1 MLYRKLLSE
10 YYDLAFPDIEEQEF
24 AFWLENTRSV
34 KENMLEIGCGTGRV
48 LIPLLSR
55 NINIM
60 GVDSSEEMLSRCR
73 EKCANLNLEVKLAN
87 QSMQKLNLPH
97 KFEFIFIPDGTIGFA
112 VNDEDIKQVF
122 KNIYSHLLP
131 EGNFIFDI
139 QPPWGKNLEEKHGI
153 WKGDWKIAEDKSI
166 YSKKI
171 LTQYNQESHLREGL
185 LIIEKFLDGN
195 LIESE
200 ENLGITRYYKIDE
213 ITAFLRES
221 GFIDIEACNWL
232 TNEPVKGNPSLVTIK
247 CKRPA

>member
-10 YYDLAFPDIEEQEF
+10 YYDLAFPDIEEQEL
-24 AFWLENTRSV
+24 AFWLEKTRSV
-34 KENMLEIGCGTGRV
+34 KENVLEIGCGTGRI

-55 NINIM
+55 NIKIM
-60 GVDSSEEMLSRCR
+60 GVDSSEEMLNRCR
-73 EKCANLNLEVKLAN
+73 EKCAKLNLEVTLAN
-87 QSMQKLNLPH
+87 QSMQEFNLPH

-112 VNDEDIKQVF
+112 INNEDVKQVF

-131 EGNFIFDI
+131 GGSFMFDI

-153 WKGDWKIAEDKSI
+153 WKGDWKTAEDKSI

-171 LTQYNQESHLREGL
+171 LTQYNQETHLREGL
-185 LIIEKFLDGN
+185 LIIEKFQDGN

-213 ITAFLRES
+213 ATALLCET
-221 GFIDIEACNWL
+221 GFIDIEARNWL
-232 TNEPVKGNPSLVTIK
+232 TNEPVNGSPSLVTIQ